1 MNTEAFVAVI
11 GSVVLAVLVRVSN
24 MVCAWLSRVLGVQ
37 PPDPIVPPD
46 ELLLD
51 DELADRI
58 AVALLASSA
67 TSNDEPL
74 PEPLPNATTGRYPE
88 GVPARL

>member
-1 MNTEAFVAVI
+1 MRVSSLGFELDAFGVTR
-11 GSVVLAVLVRVSN
+11 VRV
-24 MVCAWLSRVLGVQ
+24 
-37 PPDPIVPPD
+37 

>member
-46 ELLLD
+46 
-51 DELADRI
+51 AP
-58 AVALLASSA
+58 S
-67 TSNDEPL
+67 L
-74 PEPLPNATTGRYPE
+74 PGKM
-88 GVPARL
+88 

>member
-11 GSVVLAVLVRVSN
+11 GSV
-24 MVCAWLSRVLGVQ
+24 
-37 PPDPIVPPD
+37 
-46 ELLLD
+46 
-51 DELADRI
+51 DRI